1 MGKIASSVQH
11 LFNFPSDHHHHHHHH
26 IIITITSSSPSPSS
40 SSTFSSFTTTNTR
53 CWKTPRTGS
62 VEIAELMH
70 LLLASRHRWRWAI
83 PEYGPTLPPWP
94 ATGSFFWQS
103 LGSMVEYRTTISK
116 FNHPTRESWI
126 NIWWGYIYIY
136 NGLLGHIK
144 NNDVERIYLWC
155 TWKWYTYIIY
165 WYTFKEWLFELR
177 YVGMLEPYWT
187 NGFRHDIIGVI
198 F

>member
-1 MGKIASSVQH
+1 MGKTASSVQH

-126 NIWWGYIYIY
+126 NIWWGYIYIMDYIGTHKEQWCRTYLFVVYLKMIYIY
-136 NGLLGHIK
+136 NILIYFQRVAFW
-144 NNDVERIYLWC
+144 VEICWDD
-155 TWKWYTYIIY
+155 
-165 WYTFKEWLFELR
+165 
-177 YVGMLEPYWT
+177 WT
-187 NGFRHDIIGVI
+187 ILNQWI
-198 F
+198 